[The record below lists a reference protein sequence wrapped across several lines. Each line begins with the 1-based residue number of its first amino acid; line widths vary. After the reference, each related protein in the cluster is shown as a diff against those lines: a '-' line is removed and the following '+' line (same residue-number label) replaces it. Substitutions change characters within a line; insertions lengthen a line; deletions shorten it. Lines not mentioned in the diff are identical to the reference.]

1 MSNPMPNPILPLPRR
16 RTSAV
21 LLTALTSFVCAASA
35 TAAPLWGTHT
45 NVSVADMFGN
55 FGQNNVTVVDDG
67 PRNPI
72 TNAPEGGALVS
83 HSLIDDSTLLDS
95 RGTGPWDRALA
106 EASATINGGAVPAP
120 ATLRARAIL
129 TGNVSDQAGVTDATA
144 FSTAFASD
152 LFQYTGNV
160 PTNLSITF
168 RMTGSLANNPG
179 DPSGQT
185 VLAAAVAVFAD
196 TNYRFETSLDTL
208 RFEGSPLPITKAVDQ
223 TTLLRTLH
231 TSGNTITLQRTLTF
245 AVVPG
250 EQFYVWQRLSAWAA
264 GDARAADAYS
274 TLTATFSQPDLV
286 QSLAAVPEPN
296 TALMLGVGLA
306 LVALRRP
313 SGAR

>member
-1 MSNPMPNPILPLPRR
+1 MPNPNPNPTLPRR
-16 RTSAV
+16 PTSVV
-21 LLTALTSFVCAASA
+21 LLVALASLVCVANASA
-35 TAAPLWGTHT
+35 APFWGTHT

-55 FGQNNVTVVDDG
+55 FGQNNVTIDDDG
-67 PRNPI
+67 PRDPI
-72 TNAPEGGALVS
+72 TNAPEGGAFTS
-83 HSLIDDSTLLDS
+83 HSLIDDSTTIDS

-106 EASATINGGAVPAP
+106 EASATINGGPVPAP

-185 VLAAAVAVFAD
+185 LIAAAVAVFAD

-208 RFEGSPLPITKAVDQ
+208 RFEGSPPAVAKAFDQ
-223 TTLLRTLH
+223 STLLRTIH
-231 TSGNTITLQRTLTF
+231 TSGNTITLQRTLSF

-274 TLTATFSQPDLV
+274 TLTASFSQPDLV
-286 QSLAAVPEPN
+286 QNLAVIPEPS
-296 TALMLGVGLA
+296 TALMLGLGLA
-306 LVALRRP
+306 LIARRRP
-313 SGAR
+313 SGMR

>member
-1 MSNPMPNPILPLPRR
+1 MPNPIPTLLRR
-16 RTSAV
+16 PASVA
-21 LLTALTSFVCAASA
+21 LLVALAISVCTASA
-35 TAAPLWGTHT
+35 TAAPFWGTHT
-45 NVSVADMFGN
+45 NVSVADMFSN

-72 TNAPEGGALVS
+72 TNAPEGGALTS

-152 LFQYTGNV
+152 LFQYTGSV

-185 VLAAAVAVFAD
+185 LLAAAVAVFAD

-286 QSLAAVPEPN
+286 QNLAVIPEPS
-296 TALMLGVGLA
+296 TALMLGLGLA

-313 SGAR
+313 SGTR

>member
-1 MSNPMPNPILPLPRR
+1 MLPRNLLFRSLPILLL
-16 RTSAV
+16 SAWLSV
-21 LLTALTSFVCAASA
+21 VCAATA
-35 TAAPLWGTHT
+35 TAAPFWGTHT
-45 NVSVADMFGN
+45 TVSVADMFGN

-67 PRNPI
+67 PRDPI
-72 TNAPEGGALVS
+72 TNAPVGGALTS
-83 HSLIDDSTLLDS
+83 HGLIDDSTTLDS

-106 EASATINGGAVPAP
+106 EASATINGGPVPAP
-120 ATLRARAIL
+120 STLRARAIL
-129 TGNVSDQAGVTDATA
+129 TGNVSDQPGVTDATA

-185 VLAAAVAVFAD
+185 LLAAAVAVFAD
-196 TNYRFETSLDTL
+196 ANYRFETSLDTL
-208 RFEGSPLPITKAVDQ
+208 RFEGSTPPVTKAVDQ
-223 TTLLRTLH
+223 STLLRTLH
-231 TSGNTITLQRTLTF
+231 TSGNTIALQRTLTF
-245 AVVPG
+245 SVVPG

-286 QSLAAVPEPN
+286 QNLAIIPEPG
-296 TALMLGVGLA
+296 TGLLLGVGLA
-306 LVALRRP
+306 IAALRRP
-313 SGAR
+313 AGVR